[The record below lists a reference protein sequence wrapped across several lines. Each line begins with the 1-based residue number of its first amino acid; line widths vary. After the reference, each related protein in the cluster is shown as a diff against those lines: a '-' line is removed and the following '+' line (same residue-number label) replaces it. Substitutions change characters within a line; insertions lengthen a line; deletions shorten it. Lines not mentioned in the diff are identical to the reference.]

1 MRKFLTMCLGLAML
15 VMAVPAQVFAQ
26 SDKYE
31 VKGVVVDTT
40 GTPVIGASVIEQ
52 GTTNGVTTD
61 LNGQYV
67 LRVNG
72 PESIIEISFIG
83 YKTLA
88 LAANSDL
95 LANAVLE
102 DDSEMIDDVVVIG
115 YGVVKKNDLTGSIS
129 TVKADQT
136 NKGLATS
143 PTDLLRGK
151 SAGVVI
157 TSGDGAPGSAA
168 TIRIRG
174 GSSLNASNDPLIV
187 VDGLPISNSG
197 ISGMGNALASINP
210 SDIESF
216 TVLKDASA
224 TAIYGSRASN
234 GVIIITT
241 KKGSKYDSNV
251 PHVAVDFT
259 ASLSQNSRYVDVMTG
274 DQMRETL
281 KWYYGTEDTDAYR
294 SATQYKDANGNPV
307 NTDWQREIYQLAQS
321 YEGNVSL
328 SGNVKMGEKNNLP
341 YRVSYGYLNQ
351 DGTLKTSNMSRHTLS
366 LNLNP
371 QLLDNHLT
379 ISLNGKGMIMDNR
392 FANTGAVSQ
401 AVQFDPTKPV
411 YLDNAEGGVHG
422 YYSWRGVDG
431 KHNTMANQNP
441 VALLEEKIDVSTAKR
456 FVGNAQVDYK
466 IHGLEDLRLNLNLGL
481 DVSKSN
487 GTVDVAPGAE
497 QSIHATDQAGSG
509 YHTDYSQLR
518 RDQTLEFYGA
528 YAKTLGDHSFD
539 VMLGYSWQHSYT
551 QSFNATN
558 RVADVTKWDVYSDE
572 PYVALDPTAAN

>member
-1 MRKFLTMCLGLAML
+1 MRKFLTMCLGLAIL
-15 VMAVPAQVFAQ
+15 AMAIPAQVFAQ
-26 SDKYE
+26 SGKYE

-40 GTPVIGASVIEQ
+40 GTPVIGASVVEQ

-67 LRVNG
+67 LKVKG

-83 YKTLA
+83 YKTLV

-157 TSGDGAPGSAA
+157 TSGSGAPGSAA

-234 GVIIITT
+234 GVILITT
-241 KKGSKYDSNV
+241 KKGSKYDSNI
-251 PHVAVDFT
+251 PHVSVDFT

-274 DQMRETL
+274 DEMRQTL
-281 KWYYGTEDTDAYR
+281 EWYYGTQDTDAYR
-294 SATQYKDANGNPV
+294 SATKYTDANGNYV

-328 SGNVKMGEKNNLP
+328 SGNIKMGEKNNLP

-351 DGTLKTSNMSRHTLS
+351 DGTLKTSNMSRHTLA

-379 ISLNGKGMIMDNR
+379 ISLNGKGMLMDSR
-392 FANTGAVSQ
+392 FANEGAISQ

-411 YLDNAEGGVHG
+411 YLANEEGGIHG

-441 VALLEEKIDVSTAKR
+441 VALLNEKIDVSNAKR
-456 FVGNAQVDYK
+456 FVGNAQFDYK
-466 IHGLEDLRLNLNLGL
+466 IHGFEDLRLNLNLGV

-497 QSIHATDQAGSG
+497 QSIHSTGDAGSG
-509 YHTDYSQLR
+509 SHTDYSQLR

-539 VMLGYSWQHSYT
+539 VMLGYSWQH
-551 QSFNATN
+551 F
-558 RVADVTKWDVYSDE
+558 
-572 PYVALDPTAAN
+572 